1 MKKEFMEP
9 EMKRIELNM
18 LERIANS
25 DSYAYESFL
34 ILRQTGDPGSC
45 GNIVVKSEM
54 TYTEF
59 MSQALG
65 GTPEEQNRL
74 LAEINS
80 HDCLNWMPSN
90 AQLSTLMG

>member
-18 LERIANS
+18 LERIATS
-25 DSYAYESFL
+25 DSYTYESFL

-45 GNIVVKSEM
+45 RNIVVESEM

-59 MSQALG
+59 MSQASA
-65 GTPEEQNRL
+65 GTPEEQNAL

-80 HDCLNWMPSN
+80 RGCLNWIPSN